1 MTDAPDNVASD
12 WLISV
17 DDHVLE
23 PADLWQRRM
32 SAADREQAPKLVRDG
47 DSEFWVYEGR
57 KVYTSG
63 LSAVVGKRKDEFSPV
78 PISYDEMRPGCYDPV
93 ARLADMDQAGILASM
108 CFPSFTRFCGQIFWE
123 AKDKDLALRC
133 LRTYNDWMIDEWCGS
148 APGRY
153 IPLTLI
159 PLWDPALA
167 AAEVERC
174 AAKGSRAI
182 AFSENPAPLGLPTI
196 FDRDRYWD
204 PVMKAAEE
212 CQLVVAMHVGS
223 SSEIP
228 KIMPDAPVVANKP
241 WADGA
246 RTSGVMLAWIF
257 SGIFDRMPNLKIA
270 MSEGG
275 IGWIPYFLERAEQV
289 VSIQRYWASRVKA
302 EAAEQRDFGKSGTA
316 DAFMRAV
323 ESEVSPVDLLT
334 LDVRQTFRDHI
345 FGCFIVDNH
354 GVRSIKEIGV
364 ENVMIETDYPHSDST
379 WPNCIKIAKEQVAD
393 LPADQQQL
401 VLRGNAERL
410 FRFTPAEPP
419 SPGGR

>member
-1 MTDAPDNVASD
+1 MTDAAADHAAGD

-23 PADLWQRRM
+23 PGSVWQSRM
-32 SAADREQAPKLVRDG
+32 SAADREQAPRLVRDG
-47 DSEFWVYEGR
+47 TSEYWVYEGR

-78 PISYDEMRPGCYDPV
+78 PITYDEMRPGCYDPV
-93 ARLADMDQAGILASM
+93 ARLADMNQAGILASM

-123 AKDKDLALRC
+123 AKDKGLALRC
-133 LRTYNDWMIDEWCGS
+133 VKAYNDWMIDEWCGS

-159 PLWDPALA
+159 PLWDPKAA

-196 FDRDRYWD
+196 FDPARYWD
-204 PVMKAAEE
+204 PVMRAAEE
-212 CQLVVAMHVGS
+212 TQLVVAMHVGS

-228 KIMPDAPVVANKP
+228 KIMPDAPTVANKP

-257 SGIFDRMPNLKIA
+257 SGIFDRMPGLKIA

-289 VSIQRYWASRVKA
+289 VSIQRYWASRAKT
-302 EAAEQRDFGKSGTA
+302 EAAATPGTDPDADGTA
-316 DAFMRAV
+316 DPFMKAAGT
-323 ESEVSPVDLLT
+323 EQSPVDLLT
-334 LDVRQTFRDHI
+334 LDVHQTFRDHI
-345 FGCFIVDNH
+345 YGCFIVDNH
-354 GVRSIKEIGV
+354 GVRNIDQIGA

-393 LPADQQQL
+393 LPPATQHL
-401 VLRGNAERL
+401 ILRGNAQRL
-410 FRFTPAEPP
+410 FRFTPAPP
-419 SPGGR
+419 PTT